1 MTTLPSP
8 SNLQPTGLMVLRVSV
23 ERGSSHPLRAHIR
36 ETSDVTHGFER
47 SFVLSDVET
56 TLQSV
61 REWIEGL
68 LAQEG
73 APARPPTGEPPVNGH
88 V

>member
-1 MTTLPSP
+1 
-8 SNLQPTGLMVLRVSV
+8 MVLRMSV
-23 ERGSSHPLRAHIR
+23 ERGSNHPLRAYIR

-47 SFVLSDVET
+47 SFVLTDVET
-56 TLQSV
+56 TIRSV

-68 LAQEG
+68 IEQE
-73 APARPPTGEPPVNGH
+73 AASQRPPAEEPPVDGH

>member
-1 MTTLPSP
+1 
-8 SNLQPTGLMVLRVSV
+8 MVLRMSV

-47 SFVLSDVET
+47 SFVLTDVET
-56 TLQSV
+56 TIGFV

-68 LAQEG
+68 LAQE
-73 APARPPTGEPPVNGH
+73 AASARPPTEEPPVNGH